1 MCVYHALLPLAFT
14 FALTIFCFACKF
26 FNTFCSSP
34 TSSSSPRPTAT
45 QSLKPTADPTP
56 RSSTHIRTSTPSST
70 PRTFNP
76 TAIPTPLPN
85 TQQPGL
91 TPTLMAT
98 TEWPTYTP
106 SNEPTEYPT
115 QMPTTGSPSKKPNT
129 KHVTARPTKTPS
141 LKPTA
146 NPTPQPTT
154 QYPALS
160 PSSTPITHE
169 PSMSQSYVEFNYD
182 SSSNTSSSP
191 SKKPAPAVESQDD
204 VKKVADS
211 NAQGGGEDEELVE
224 NYLDA
229 DSSEGSSNVMA
240 LWASA
245 GIFLAIL
252 IIFVG
257 VALKIKKRE
266 KAGDVEPDGS
276 FPEPPVISI
285 EIDNSGDSGGDGGD
299 NNGDLTGGRGRLTG
313 SWVEGQGTGIIH
325 SPSYFTLETF
335 PVDNRGSRVSIDD

>member
-1 MCVYHALLPLAFT
+1 MRKLICVYLPHIASLDVYVCPNNLLFRLQI
-14 FALTIFCFACKF
+14 LQH
-26 FNTFCSSP
+26 NYSP
-34 TSSSSPRPTAT
+34 TYSSSPRSTAT

-56 RSSTHIRTSTPSST
+56 RSSTHNRTSTPSST
-70 PRTFNP
+70 SRTFKP
-76 TAIPTPLPN
+76 TAILTPLPN
-85 TQQPGL
+85 TQQPSL
-91 TPTLMAT
+91 TPTLMST

-106 SNEPTEYPT
+106 SNKPTEYPT
-115 QMPTTGSPSKKPNT
+115 QMPTTGSPSKKPTT

-146 NPTPQPTT
+146 NPTLQPTN
-154 QYPALS
+154 QYPTLS
-160 PSSTPITHE
+160 PSSTPITQE

-182 SSSNTSSSP
+182 SSPNTSSSP

-245 GIFLAIL
+245 GVFLAVL
-252 IIFVG
+252 IIFAG
-257 VALKIKKRE
+257 VALNKRRRE

-276 FPEPPVISI
+276 FPEPPVFSI
-285 EIDNSGDSGGDGGD
+285 EINNSGDSGGDGGD
-299 NNGDLTGGRGRLTG
+299 INGDLTGGRGGLTG
-313 SWVEGQGTGIIH
+313 SRVEGQE
-325 SPSYFTLETF
+325 TL
-335 PVDNRGSRVSIDD
+335 